1 MRLPSLVDGRTCHHF
16 SILPRCCPL
25 FAVRLLT
32 MDVDLVNEQ
41 FREVELINGKIYQL
55 QQTHVEMKKQ

>member
-1 MRLPSLVDGRTCHHF
+1 
-16 SILPRCCPL
+16 
-25 FAVRLLT
+25 